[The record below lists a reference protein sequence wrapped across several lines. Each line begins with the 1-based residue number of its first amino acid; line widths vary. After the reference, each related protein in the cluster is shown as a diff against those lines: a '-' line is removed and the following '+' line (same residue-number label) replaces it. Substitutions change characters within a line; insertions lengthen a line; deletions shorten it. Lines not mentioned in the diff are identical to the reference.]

1 LEESFPG
8 PEPDSG
14 PGTDPSSI
22 RVTGSGATRQTLE
35 RNEEKP
41 SIEKQTDR
49 KFNDSN
55 RKNDEAQ

>member
-1 LEESFPG
+1 MEESFPG

-14 PGTDPSSI
+14 PGTDPSST

-41 SIEKQTDR
+41 SIEKQIDR
-49 KFNDSN
+49 QKV
-55 RKNDEAQ
+55 Q